1 MEDVMK
7 IDEIIKFLNAACLTE
22 KVDKE
27 HNYAFASD
35 LMSDVLALAGGAT
48 ILVTGLNNPQ
58 IVRTA
63 EMLDMSLIIL
73 VRGKKPSEETLA
85 IADETNITIITTD
98 MTMFE
103 TCGRLYEAGISAL
116 PR

>member
-1 MEDVMK
+1 MK
-7 IDEIIKFLNAACLTE
+7 IDEIIGFLDADCLTE
-22 KVDKE
+22 KVDKDY
-27 HNYAFASD
+27 NYAFASD
-35 LMSDVLALAGGAT
+35 LMSDVLALAGEAT

-85 IADETNITIITTD
+85 IANQTNITILTTA
-98 MTMFE
+98 MTMYE
-103 TCGRLYEAGISAL
+103 TCGKLYKAGILAL
-116 PR
+116 QI